1 MRPSS
6 ISVSIVQLLRA
17 VKRIEHGMR
26 FIGLPRFLARLPVG
40 CLCWYYCKLLDE
52 KIARIG
58 RVGEKIRRWRGAL
71 QEMGREGPAQTELID
86 MDKGLHADLESTRK
100 VLWELREVCLDVARM
115 FERLGVSSTGLLRR
129 QHIFLRVLEESYA
142 SAGMMQELLA
152 THDKV
157 AIALLQQLSQS
168 RQQQGA

>member
-6 ISVSIVQLLRA
+6 ISVSIVQLLRT
-17 VKRIEHGMR
+17 VKKIELGMR
-26 FIGLPRFLARLPVG
+26 SIGLPSFLARLPVG

-58 RVGEKIRRWRGAL
+58 RIGEKIRRWRGTL

-86 MDKGLHADLESTRK
+86 IDKGLHADLESTRK

-115 FERLGVSSTGLLRR
+115 FERLGFSSAGLLRR
-129 QHIFLRVLEESYA
+129 QHAFLRVLEESYA

-152 THDKV
+152 THDQV
-157 AIALLQQLSQS
+157 AIALL
-168 RQQQGA
+168 RQQQNAGAGA